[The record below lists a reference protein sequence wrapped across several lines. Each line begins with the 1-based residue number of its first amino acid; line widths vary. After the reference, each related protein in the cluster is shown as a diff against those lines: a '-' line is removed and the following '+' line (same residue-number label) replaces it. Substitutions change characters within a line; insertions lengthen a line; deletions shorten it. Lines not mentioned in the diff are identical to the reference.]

1 MEFSKPRKIFIVD
14 DDPAL
19 SDALYNYLTRNVRHQ
34 VFTYYTG
41 EECLK
46 HIDDETDVVIIDY
59 EMNSGQKA
67 DARGLEL
74 LHTIKK
80 VYPRI
85 HIIILS
91 SQERY
96 SVALETIHQGA
107 EQYVIK
113 DEDAF
118 EKISAMIN
126 EL

>member
-1 MEFSKPRKIFIVD
+1 MEFSKPKKIFIVD

-34 VFTYYTG
+34 VYTYYTS
-41 EECLK
+41 EECLRN
-46 HIDDETDVVIIDY
+46 IDDETDVVIIDY
-59 EMNSGQKA
+59 ELNAAQKDIA
-67 DARGLEL
+67 TGLEL

-96 SVALETIHQGA
+96 SVALETINQGA
-107 EQYVIK
+107 EQYLMK

-118 EKISAMIN
+118 EKISDIIK

>member
-34 VFTYYTG
+34 VYTYYTS

-46 HIDDETDVVIIDY
+46 NIDEETDVVIIDY
-59 EMNSGQKA
+59 ELNASQKDIA
-67 DARGLEL
+67 SGLEL
-74 LHTIKK
+74 LQTIKK

-85 HIIILS
+85 HVIILS

-118 EKISAMIN
+118 EKISDLIS